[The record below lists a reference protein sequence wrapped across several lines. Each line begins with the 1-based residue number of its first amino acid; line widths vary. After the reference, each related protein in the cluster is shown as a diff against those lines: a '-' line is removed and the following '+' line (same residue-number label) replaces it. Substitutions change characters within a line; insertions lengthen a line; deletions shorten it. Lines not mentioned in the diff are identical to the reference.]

1 MYQVL
6 QDLREPMEPEAL
18 QVHKAHL
25 ALQDRWA
32 HLAHKAHLA
41 LQDRWVLKAMKVEIC
56 N

>member
-18 QVHKAHL
+18 Q
-25 ALQDRWA
+25 DRWA
-32 HLAHKAHLA
+32 HLAHKVHLALQVHKA